1 MPSQETRRL
10 VRKLFRVIPAEH
22 VEGRTSGGTGL
33 ECGGKPREGQWRKP
47 KEQGSR
53 MKRTPED
60 SSSIGDERRPVWQKA
75 WSLFLY
81 SDGVEGES
89 ANDWEGDLIQY
100 RVAERLCLSF
110 LTSQNGSVCLS
121 FPWHLFS
128 MQP

>member
-1 MPSQETRRL
+1 MEEAERARKQNEENTRRQQQ
-10 VRKLFRVIPAEH
+10 H
-22 VEGRTSGGTGL
+22 
-33 ECGGKPREGQWRKP
+33 
-47 KEQGSR
+47 
-53 MKRTPED
+53 
-60 SSSIGDERRPVWQKA
+60 GDERRPVWQKA

-89 ANDWEGDLIQY
+89 ANDWEGDIIQC